1 MNLKELLAAL
11 QKELRDI
18 QAKAEAEGRDFT
30 DDELSTI
37 DAKAKEAAGLK
48 ARIERAEKSRRDL
61 AEITGGVSYID
72 DGDGEKAR
80 SLGEHFVKTVGAERL
95 SRAKGVSGAT
105 VSAPEFKAATDTIAT
120 GGAGGA
126 LASLLVEVD
135 TNIVRGPGDLTPVA
149 DLLGQGT
156 LSVGSAI
163 QFFVEGA
170 IEGDVDMVAEG
181 AAKPQLNIVNPT
193 PEIAALKKV
202 AGWSNVTDE
211 YFDDLPLL
219 ASEINGRL
227 IRRLARKVEQQVLNG
242 NNTGAQLKGLLN
254 TSGVQLL
261 ADIPAGA
268 LSLADAVL
276 DATSMIENGTD
287 GLVADAVV
295 LNRADY
301 VALRK
306 AKDENG
312 QYYGGGFFS
321 GQYGNGTIVDGST
334 LWGGL
339 RIAISPFISPGTA
352 LVGAFRD
359 AATLY
364 GKGGVQV
371 DMSNSHADNFTTNKV
386 TLRAEVRKA
395 LAARVPA
402 GFVKITRVA

>member
-1 MNLKELLAAL
+1 M
-11 QKELRDI
+11 
-18 QAKAEAEGRDFT
+18 
-30 DDELSTI
+30 
-37 DAKAKEAAGLK
+37 
-48 ARIERAEKSRRDL
+48 
-61 AEITGGVSYID
+61 
-72 DGDGEKAR
+72 
-80 SLGEHFVKTVGAERL
+80 
-95 SRAKGVSGAT
+95 
-105 VSAPEFKAATDTIAT
+105 
-120 GGAGGA
+120 
-126 LASLLVEVD
+126 
-135 TNIVRGPGDLTPVA
+135 
-149 DLLGQGT
+149 
-156 LSVGSAI
+156 
-163 QFFVEGA
+163 
-170 IEGDVDMVAEG
+170 
-181 AAKPQLNIVNPT
+181 
-193 PEIAALKKV
+193 
-202 AGWSNVTDE
+202 
-211 YFDDLPLL
+211 
-219 ASEINGRL
+219 
-227 IRRLARKVEQQVLNG
+227 VEQQVLNG

-339 RIAISPFISPGTA
+339 RIAISPFVPAGTA